1 MDGWTVRGQ
10 VADET
15 VAFASTRS
23 VHQYQ
28 RIDPRTGRPEVVRQY
43 QAGVKPGVKPETKP
57 ASPTPPAREWWDAP
71 RNWWIPHPDW
81 VKGQQ
86 EWITAGEKAWLE
98 KGDAARARNKA
109 ASAAREAKDTA
120 GTASEYEHGYE
131 RPDPS
136 RHLRERGTYKNP
148 ADHPFFKRNQ
158 LSPENIVKAFDDT
171 TSAEKEQGGRW
182 YEDGHRLAWALG
194 GGDAAKG
201 AAVLSAY
208 SPRTGWPLNIYNAAR
223 SLHSG
228 RALGPGEG
236 VIMGSAQRSAQRIL
250 DGEHPDDV
258 LQAPKTNAFGR
269 LLALGGDH
277 PEDSLGQVV
286 VDRHAL
292 SVAAGRRLTKSDTE
306 GKGEFS
312 SPIGKEPFYGHAADM
327 YREAAKMI
335 SERDGEEI
343 APHQLQAITW
353 LRQQRVNDA
362 ADLAA
367 ARDSGAKNKN
377 AGLLT
382 AMRNHW
388 SQWQSYAREHGLR
401 TELGTTALPPVPIT
415 EAEARGNSRPVTA
428 AEFHQVAS
436 QGRDLMNAMEDNR
449 SAISGLTGNWEAI
462 RAQAWQAAQESWGGV
477 TIDAHTGEMVPD
489 GADKFAVS
497 VKPPGIGTISVPE
510 GASEAEFDKALDE
523 ALQRFG
529 SLLEQDK
536 YHLGIFHD
544 DENHRVDIDPVVVV
558 DTQAEAE
565 AIGAYTHNIGGAYRF
580 SDGNGYW
587 PPHIAGQ

>member
-1 MDGWTVRGQ
+1 MRGQ
-10 VADET
+10 PADEV

-23 VHQYQ
+23 VRQYQ
-28 RIDPRTGRPEVVRQY
+28 RTDPRTGRPEVVSQY
-43 QAGVKPGVKPETKP
+43 QAGLKPGVKPA
-57 ASPTPPAREWWDAP
+57 ASTPPAREWWDTP

-81 VKGQQ
+81 ERGQQ

-98 KGDAARARNKA
+98 KGKANWARGEATR
-109 ASAAREAKDTA
+109 AAREAQDTSR
-120 GTASEYEHGYE
+120 TASEHEHGYE

-158 LSPENIVKAFDDT
+158 LSPENIVKAFDDST
-171 TSAEKEQGGRW
+171 PTEKEQGSRW

-236 VIMGSAQRSAQRIL
+236 IIMGSAQRSAQRIL

-277 PEDSLGQVV
+277 PEDTLGQVV

-292 SVAAGRRLTKSDTE
+292 SVAAGRRLKKEDTE
-306 GKGEFS
+306 GKGEFG

-362 ADLAA
+362 ADLA
-367 ARDSGAKNKN
+367 DAKAGVSKKST
-377 AGLLT
+377 GLLT

-388 SQWQSYAREHGLR
+388 AQWQAYAREHGLR

-415 EAEARGNSRPVTA
+415 AAEARGNSRPITA
-428 AEFHQVAS
+428 AEFHQVATR
-436 QGRDLMNAMEDNR
+436 GRDLMNQMEDNR
-449 SAISGLTGNWEAI
+449 SEISGLTGNWDAI
-462 RAQAWQAAQESWGGV
+462 RTQAWQAAQESWGGV

-497 VKPPGIGTISVPE
+497 VKPPGIHTISVPE
-510 GASEAEFDKALDE
+510 GASEAEFDAAMDL

-529 SLLEQDK
+529 PLLEQDK

-544 DENHRVDIDPVVVV
+544 DEHHRIDIDPVVVV

-587 PPHIAGQ
+587 PPHIADQ

>member
-1 MDGWTVRGQ
+1 VDGWTVRRQ
-10 VADET
+10 FVDEAAVFALAD
-15 VAFASTRS
+15 TRN
-23 VHQYQ
+23 VRQYQ
-28 RIDPRTGRPEVVRQY
+28 RTDPRTGRPEVVSQY
-43 QAGVKPGVKPETKP
+43 QAGLKPGEKP
-57 ASPTPPAREWWDAP
+57 AAPTPPAREWWDAP

-81 VKGQQ
+81 EKGQQ

-98 KGDAARARNKA
+98 KGKANWARGKA
-109 ASAAREAKDTA
+109 QSAAREAQDTA
-120 GTASEYEHGYE
+120 RTASEHEHGYE

-158 LSPENIVKAFDDT
+158 MSPENIVKAYDDT
-171 TSAEKEQGGRW
+171 TPAEKEQGGRW
-182 YEDGHRLAWALG
+182 YEDGYRLAWALG

-223 SLHSG
+223 SLHTG

-269 LLALGGDH
+269 LLALGHDH
-277 PEDSLGQVV
+277 PEDTLGQVV

-292 SVAAGRRLTKSDTE
+292 SVAAGRTLKKEDTE
-306 GKGEFS
+306 GKGEFA
-312 SPIGKEPFYGHAADM
+312 SPIAKEPFYGHVADM

-343 APHQLQAITW
+343 APHQVQAITW
-353 LRQQRVNDA
+353 LRQQRVNDEA
-362 ADLAA
+362 TVAA
-367 ARDSGAKNKN
+367 AKAGVKGKNT
-377 AGLLT
+377 GLIT

-388 SQWQSYAREHGLR
+388 AQWQAYAREHGLR
-401 TELGTTALPPVPIT
+401 TELGTTALPPTPIT
-415 EAEARGNSRPVTA
+415 AAEARGNSRPVTA

-436 QGRDLMNAMEDNR
+436 RGRDLLNSYEDNR
-449 SAISGLTGNWEAI
+449 SPITGLTSNWQAL
-462 RAQAWQAAQESWGGV
+462 RDQAWQAVQDSWGGV
-477 TIDAHTGEMVPD
+477 TIDAHTGELVPD

-497 VKPPGIGTISVPE
+497 VKPPGVHTISIPE
-510 GASEAEFDKALDE
+510 NATEAEFNRAMDLALE
-523 ALQRFG
+523 RFG
-529 SLLEQDK
+529 SLLEGQNF
-536 YHLGIFHD
+536 HLGVFRD
-544 DENHRVDIDPVVVV
+544 DEHHRIDFDPVLVV
-558 DTQAEAE
+558 DSQQQAEE
-565 AIGAYTHNIGGAYRF
+565 IGAYTHNIGGAYRF

>member
-1 MDGWTVRGQ
+1 MRGQ
-10 VADET
+10 FEDEVA
-15 VAFASTRS
+15 VFAGAATRN
-23 VHQYQ
+23 VRQYQ
-28 RIDPRTGRPEVVRQY
+28 RTDPRTGRPEVVRQY
-43 QAGVKPGVKPETKP
+43 QAGLKPGAK
-57 ASPTPPAREWWDAP
+57 AAAPTPPAREWWDTP
-71 RNWWIPHPDW
+71 KNWWIPHPDW
-81 VKGQQ
+81 EKGQQ

-98 KGDAARARNKA
+98 KGEAARARSKA
-109 ASAAREAKDTA
+109 QRAAREAKDTA
-120 GTASEYEHGYE
+120 GTASEFEHGYE

-158 LSPENIVKAFDDT
+158 LSAENIVKAYDDT
-171 TSAEKEQGGRW
+171 TPSEKEQGGRW
-182 YEDGHRLAWALG
+182 YEDGYRLAWALG

-236 VIMGSAQRSAQRIL
+236 IIMGSAQKSAQRII

-269 LLALGGDH
+269 LLALGHDH
-277 PEDSLGQVV
+277 PEDTLGQVV

-292 SVAAGRRLTKSDTE
+292 SVAAGRRLTKTDTE
-306 GKGEFS
+306 GKGEFG
-312 SPIGKEPFYGHAADM
+312 SPIGKEPFYSHVADM
-327 YREAAKMI
+327 YREAARMI

-367 ARDSGAKNKN
+367 AEAGAKNKSK
-377 AGLLT
+377 GLLT

-388 SQWQSYAREHGLR
+388 AQWQAYAREHGLR
-401 TELGTTALPPVPIT
+401 TELGTTALPPAPIT
-415 EAEARGNSRPVTA
+415 AAEARGNSRPVTA

-449 SAISGLTGNWEAI
+449 SEISGLTGNWDAI
-462 RAQAWQAAQESWGGV
+462 RAQAFQAAQESWGGV
-477 TIDAHTGEMVPD
+477 TIDAHTGELVPD

-510 GASEAEFDKALDE
+510 GATEAEFDKAMDE
-523 ALQRFG
+523 ALRRFG
-529 SLLEQDK
+529 PLLEQDK

-544 DENHRVDIDPVVVV
+544 DENHRIDIDPVVVV
-558 DTQAEAE
+558 DSQAEAE
-565 AIGAYTHNIGGAYRF
+565 AIGAYTHNIGGAYSF
-580 SDGNGYW
+580 KDGNGYW
-587 PPHIAGQ
+587 PPHIKGE